1 MRPQH
6 TCANDFRGKT
16 NNEGGMSSASCTV
29 YMCLCVLP
37 SVQDYKFPLFCNDH
51 ELSFLLPSYIHGT
64 SGACDPSYSIFMIS
78 DEVSK

>member
-1 MRPQH
+1 MKEECLQLVVL
-6 TCANDFRGKT
+6 CICI
-16 NNEGGMSSASCTV
+16 SV
-29 YMCLCVLP
+29 Y
-37 SVQDYKFPLFCNDH
+37 SVQVYKFPLFCNDH